1 MDNYFQSD
9 DILLCSFLLTQEAIH
24 LIEVIEDH
32 PHHFIFSLSN
42 LAKCNELK
50 TAYLNNASSPARELF
65 SNREMLIG
73 EIKKQK
79 LNSLSQ
85 RA

>member
-1 MDNYFQSD
+1 METTFKLD
-9 DILLCSFLLTQEAIH
+9 DIQLCSFLLTQEGIR
-24 LIEVIEDH
+24 LIEVSEDL
-32 PHHFIFSLSN
+32 PHHFVFSLSN
-42 LAKCNELK
+42 PAKCNELK